1 MLAKNSVSDQ
11 VAKTVFDTITTLLEE
26 QGLENNGFDES
37 AKLVDTLGLKS
48 MDIAQI
54 VLELEDEL
62 EADPFQEIPI
72 TSVRT
77 VGDLIN
83 AYQISLDPDFA
94 VESGSHAPEP
104 SRSPSPSPPSP
115 SPSGTA
121 RRANRRR

>member
-1 MLAKNSVSDQ
+1 MLAKNESADH
-11 VAKTVFDTITTLLEE
+11 VAKTVFDTITDLLEE
-26 QGLENNGFDES
+26 QGLENSGFDES

-48 MDIAQI
+48 MDIAQV
-54 VLELEDEL
+54 VLVLEDEL

-83 AYQISLDPDFA
+83 AYRVTLDPGLA
-94 VESGSHAPEP
+94 TNVNSTSANVP
-104 SRSPSPSPPSP
+104 SPSPSPAQH
-115 SPSGTA
+115 GTS

>member
-1 MLAKNSVSDQ
+1 MLAKNDAVDQ
-11 VAKTVFDTITTLLEE
+11 VSQAVLATITDLMEE
-26 QGLENNGFDES
+26 QGLDHEGLDEA

-54 VLELEDEL
+54 VLVLEDEL
-62 EADPFQEIPI
+62 DADPFQEIPI

-83 AYQISLDPDFA
+83 AYQVTLNPDLA
-94 VESGSHAPEP
+94 SDAAPSEESSAP
-104 SRSPSPSPPSP
+104 PPSQP
-115 SPSGTA
+115 TGTA